1 MIGGELIKI
10 SKAVSGAVSGFIDR
24 FEQFVS
30 KISQDDVF
38 TQAAALAYYT
48 TLSMAPL
55 IILLITF
62 LSALNVDI
70 QVQLLAQVRDL
81 IGPEAALVLESILGS
96 VNRHPDLSMAAGW
109 IGFAILAISASVVF
123 AQLQNALNVIFMVE
137 GDKTLQ
143 KVQAQYI
150 QSTHPVVGFIL
161 RRLLSVGMLLAF
173 MFIAIVSLLASASVS
188 YLISQYDFLGLK
200 FVNEV
205 ASFFVFTVLFAL
217 IYKWMPDR
225 KVKNANCILAGA
237 ITSFLFVVG
246 KAAIGTYL
254 GQTAIG
260 SAYGAAGSLIV
271 MLAWIYYST
280 VVFFVG
286 AEISAM
292 FLIRKR
298 WV

>member
-1 MIGGELIKI
+1 MIKI

>member
-1 MIGGELIKI
+1 MLKI
-10 SKAVSGAVSGFIDR
+10 SKVVVDR

-30 KISQDDVF
+30 KISRDDVF

-62 LSALNVDI
+62 LSALNVNL

-81 IGPEAALVLESILGS
+81 IGVEAAMVLESILSS
-96 VNRHPDLSMAAGW
+96 VNRHPDLSVAAGW
-109 IGFAILAISASVVF
+109 IGFFILAISASVVF

-137 GDKTLQ
+137 EDDVLQ
-143 KVQAQYI
+143 KAQAKYI

-161 RRLLSVGMLLAF
+161 RRLLSVGMLMAF

-205 ASFFVFTVLFAL
+205 VSFFVFTILFAL

-225 KVKNANCILAGA
+225 KVKNANCIFAGA

-246 KAAIGTYL
+246 KALIGTYL

-271 MLAWIYYST
+271 LLAWIYYST